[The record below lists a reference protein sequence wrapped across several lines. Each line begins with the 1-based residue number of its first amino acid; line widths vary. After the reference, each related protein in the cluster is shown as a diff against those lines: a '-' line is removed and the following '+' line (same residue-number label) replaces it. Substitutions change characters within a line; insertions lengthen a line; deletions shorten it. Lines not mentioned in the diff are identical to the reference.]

1 MSYWTAYCA
10 AISSCLLFRS
20 DDQQGNLESSLAA
33 AILLVAVGI
42 GGDLTCR
49 QFGAQVQNTQ
59 VLLVCG
65 GGWAGH
71 IVDLLLARK
80 SFFVRLFSFS
90 RTSVGSASR
99 DKAIRLH

>member
-1 MSYWTAYCA
+1 MVFAKRAFSRKNVHEMC
-10 AISSCLLFRS
+10 F
-20 DDQQGNLESSLAA
+20 

-65 GGWAGH
+65 GGWAGAYCGSAAGSE
-71 IVDLLLARK
+71 V
-80 SFFVRLFSFS
+80 FFVRLFSFS